1 MFRFKLKHYLRFHQ
15 SVLREH
21 VVQYWAIK
29 MESAHKVDSGK
40 SVSLLERLFH
50 LKENQT
56 TVRQELLAG
65 LTTFTTMGYV
75 VVVHPRILSEAGMP
89 VEGVLFATCISAAIA
104 TLIMGLW
111 ANYPIALAP
120 GMSLNAYFTYSIVIG
135 RGVPWQTALGV
146 VFLSGL
152 VFLLLTLTNIREQ
165 IVNGIPDCLKHGTAA
180 GIGVFIAF
188 VGFRNAKIIVANPA
202 TFVGLGKISDP
213 QVLLAAL
220 GVILIAILMVRRIGS
235 AILVGIVAIT
245 LIGIPLGLSHW
256 PTQLFSLP
264 HPSGTLFKLDLR
276 AATRLGLAELIFVF
290 FFVDLFD
297 NVGTLVG
304 VCEQGGFLRN
314 GKLPRAS
321 RALLADAI
329 GTMVGALSG
338 TSTVTSYIE
347 SAAGVAAGA
356 RTGLGNIMIAGLF
369 GAAMFC
375 APLVAAIPAY
385 ATAPALILVGALMC
399 GSVAKVRWED
409 FSEAVPAFLTLVATP
424 LTFSIATGLS
434 LGLLSFTFLKLFT
447 GKHREISPLIWVLS
461 VLFLLRYIFLG
472 SE

>member
-1 MFRFKLKHYLRFHQ
+1 MLERFFH
-15 SVLREH
+15 LREN
-21 VVQYWAIK
+21 
-29 MESAHKVDSGK
+29 E
-40 SVSLLERLFH
+40 
-50 LKENQT
+50 T
-56 TVRQELLAG
+56 TVRRELLAG
-65 LTTFTTMGYV
+65 LTTFMTMGYV
-75 VVVHPRILSEAGMP
+75 VVVNPRILSEAGMP

-120 GMSLNAYFTYSIVIG
+120 GMSLNAYFTYSIVLG

-146 VFLSGL
+146 VFLSGC
-152 VFLLLTLTNIREQ
+152 VFLVLTLTNIREQ

-188 VGFRNAKIIVANPA
+188 VGFRNAGIIVANPA

-213 QVLLAAL
+213 QVLLASL
-220 GVILIAILMVRRIGS
+220 GVILIAILMVKRVGS
-235 AILVGIVAIT
+235 AILLGIIAIT
-245 LIGIPLGLSHW
+245 LLGIPLGQSHW
-256 PTQLFSLP
+256 PAHLFSLP
-264 HPSGTLFKLDLR
+264 HPSGTLFKLDLC
-276 AATRLGLAELIFVF
+276 AATKIGLAELIFVF

-304 VCEQGGFLRN
+304 VCEQGGFLRD

-321 RALLADAI
+321 RALLSDAI
-329 GTMVGALSG
+329 GTIVGALSG

-356 RTGLGNIMIAGLF
+356 RTGLGNVMIAGLF
-369 GAAMFC
+369 GVAMFC
-375 APLVAAIPAY
+375 APLVAAIPSY

-409 FSEAVPAFLTLVATP
+409 FSEAVPAFLTLVCTP

-434 LGLLSFTFLKLFT
+434 LGMLSFTFIKVFT
-447 GKHREISPLIWVLS
+447 GKYREISPLIWVLS
-461 VLFLLRYIFLG
+461 VLFLLRYAFLSG
-472 SE
+472 E